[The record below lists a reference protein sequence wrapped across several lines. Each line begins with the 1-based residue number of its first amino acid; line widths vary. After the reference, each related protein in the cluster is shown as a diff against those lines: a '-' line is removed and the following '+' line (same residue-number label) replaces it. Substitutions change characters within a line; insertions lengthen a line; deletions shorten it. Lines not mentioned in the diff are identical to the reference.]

1 MRKWQLRI
9 TQLILLF
16 SDKYGICH
24 EGKTNA
30 GYEELISLTL
40 DAAACGLNNSRIF
53 QSLCDSKSRNLV
65 ISSTFC
71 VIDIFSHEVFPFGTS
86 MFTNGS
92 SCVEPKCI
100 KIEEL
105 FESGEETPS
114 IVACIRLNDMF
125 SELVRMYQSNIGVG
139 TSQKGLTC
147 VAKLSSA
154 WLRNYGDLVI
164 GLSRFPIFTTY
175 LRIPTDIWKMGWSTE
190 SSNVSN
196 LDNITVFPYNI
207 PGIH

>member
-1 MRKWQLRI
+1 
-9 TQLILLF
+9 
-16 SDKYGICH
+16 
-24 EGKTNA
+24 
-30 GYEELISLTL
+30 
-40 DAAACGLNNSRIF
+40 
-53 QSLCDSKSRNLV
+53 
-65 ISSTFC
+65 
-71 VIDIFSHEVFPFGTS
+71 

-147 VAKLSSA
+147 VTKLSSV
-154 WLRNYGDLVI
+154 WFRNFEDLVI